1 MSDIH
6 SDRSWQAMSLI
17 TCIMSDISRLLGVG
31 YSETWPQRQS
41 QLISTLQWMR
51 MIDRDTLPEG
61 GFLIPVICPRR
72 ALWLNKSLGDV
83 PSWNAQVSFAVTS
96 RHALADLLREGVT
109 MLKLHVSTLPSWMY
123 NTFIVTNR
131 GGFITDRQNGQI
143 QKVDF
148 PTLYSING

>member
-96 RHALADLLREGVT
+96 RHALADLRCNNVKAPRQHAT
-109 MLKLHVSTLPSWMY
+109 IMDVQHIYSDQQRRLHNRSTEWS
-123 NTFIVTNR
+123 NSK
-131 GGFITDRQNGQI
+131 GGLSYIIFD
-143 QKVDF
+143 
-148 PTLYSING
+148 